1 VANVFIVAPESLASL
16 FEGTP
21 SIRKDALRLCLHRT
35 FNDISRI
42 IHGFV
47 RTSGLTLR
55 FDLHFRFIQ
64 LRDDYKTAKIAS
76 MLNNITA
83 E

>member
-1 VANVFIVAPESLASL
+1 MANVFIVAPESLASL

-21 SIRKDALRLCLHRT
+21 SIRKDALRLRLHIS
-35 FNDISRI
+35 FNVIFRINHSLVRISELAL
-42 IHGFV
+42 GFE
-47 RTSGLTLR
+47 LC
-55 FDLHFRFIQ
+55 FRFIQ